1 MKFAMKFG
9 WILFP
14 STFVLFWIFFKI
26 GLVFFGG
33 GYVVLPVIHRELVTN
48 LHLLTEQEFIDG
60 TAISQLT
67 PGPIAIIATFAG
79 FIIANTWGALVGTF
93 AMFLPGSALMF
104 YISKNYEKIKNS
116 ATAYRVLNTVIPVIV
131 GLLIATSLQI
141 AKNTID
147 TKLDLIVLLTSFAL
161 LIRFKINPAILI
173 ISVMI
178 LGIIFKT
185 LF

>member
-1 MKFAMKFG
+1 MKLS
-9 WILFP
+9 WLLFP
-14 STFVLFWIFFKI
+14 SIFALFWIFFKI

-79 FIIANTWGALVGTF
+79 FIIANVWGALVGTF

-104 YISKNYEKIKNS
+104 FISKNYEKIKNS
-116 ATAYRVLNTVIPVIV
+116 ATAYRILNTVIPVIV

-147 TKLDLIVLLTSFAL
+147 SKLALIVLLTSFVL

-173 ISVMI
+173 ISVML
-178 LGIIFKT
+178 LGLMLKT
-185 LF
+185 LY

>member
-1 MKFAMKFG
+1 MKLG
-9 WILFP
+9 WFLFP
-14 STFVLFWIFFKI
+14 SLFILFWIFFKI

-33 GYVVLPVIHRELVTN
+33 GYVIIPVIHRELVTN

-79 FIIANTWGALVGTF
+79 FIISGVKGALVGTF

-104 YISKNYEKIKNS
+104 FISRNYEKIQNS
-116 ATAYRVLNTVIPVIV
+116 TFAYKILNKLIPVIV

-141 AKNTID
+141 GHEVISN
-147 TKLDLIVLLTSFAL
+147 LNSLIMLFLAL
-161 LIRFKINPAILI
+161 FFLIRFKTNPIILI
-173 ISVMI
+173 FICA
-178 LGIIFKT
+178 IIGNFIE
-185 LF
+185 F